1 MIYFHLWKEGI
12 NMDIFTKKFD
22 ITFSDIDED
31 NELSNRGILRIMQ
44 EIAGLHSSAL
54 GYGLNDTPK
63 TGYAWLLL
71 NWKLKIFSRPK
82 WETTLTV
89 NTWSK
94 SMNPLFAYRD
104 IEILDDKNNLVAI
117 GSSKW
122 ILFDINKKSLIK
134 IPAEVKNKF
143 PSVDKS
149 VFQEKFVEK
158 LKEPKNS
165 NFVYEYTVQR
175 RDIDTNHHVNNLNY
189 LDYAYQALPEN
200 IYSNMN
206 FSNVEIMYKHE
217 AKLGDTI
224 SVFLSHTEQNEYIIT
239 IKNKVT
245 NNLHSIIKLY
255 N

>member
-1 MIYFHLWKEGI
+1 MNIY
-12 NMDIFTKKFD
+12 TKKFD
-22 ITFSDIDED
+22 ITFSDIDE
-31 NELSNRGILRIMQ
+31 NNQLSNKGILRIMQ
-44 EIAGLHSSAL
+44 EIAGLHSSSL

-63 TGYAWLLL
+63 TGFAWLLL

-82 WETTLTV
+82 WEETLTV

-104 IEILDDKNNLVAI
+104 IEIFDDKNNLVAI

-122 ILFDINKKSLIK
+122 ILFDINKQSLCK
-134 IPAEVKNKF
+134 IPSEVKSNF

-149 VFQEKFVEK
+149 VFEEKFVEK
-158 LKEPKNS
+158 LKEPENS
-165 NFVYEYTVQR
+165 NFIYDYTIQR

-189 LDYAYQALPEN
+189 LDYAYQALPED
-200 IYSNMN
+200 IYLNVN

-224 SVFLSHTEQNEYIIT
+224 SLFYSSTERNEHIIT
-239 IKNKVT
+239 IKDKKGEK
-245 NNLHSIIKLY
+245 LHAIVKLY
-255 N
+255 

>member
-1 MIYFHLWKEGI
+1 M
-12 NMDIFTKKFD
+12 NIFTKKFD
-22 ITFSDIDED
+22 ITFSDINEN
-31 NELSNRGILRIMQ
+31 NELSNKGILRIMQ
-44 EIAGLHSSAL
+44 EIAGLHSSSL
-54 GYGLNDTPK
+54 GYGLNDSDK

-82 WETTLTV
+82 WETSLTV

-104 IEILDDKNNLVAI
+104 IEIYDDKDNLVAV

-122 ILFDINKKSLIK
+122 ILFDINKKTLIK
-134 IPAEVKNKF
+134 IPIEVKNQF

-149 VFQEKFVEK
+149 VFKEKFAEK
-158 LKEPKNS
+158 LKEPENS
-165 NFVYEYTVQR
+165 NLIYEYTIQR

-189 LDYAYQALPEN
+189 LDFANESLPEEIFSN
-200 IYSNMN
+200 IN

-217 AKLGDTI
+217 AKLGDKI
-224 SVFLSHTEQNEYIIT
+224 SVFYSHTEKDEYIIT
-239 IKNKVT
+239 IKDEEKKAIHAIV
-245 NNLHSIIKLY
+245 KLY

>member
-1 MIYFHLWKEGI
+1 
-12 NMDIFTKKFD
+12 MDIFTKEFD
-22 ITFSDIDED
+22 ISFSDINQN
-31 NELSNRGILRIMQ
+31 NELSNKGILKIMQ
-44 EIAGLHSSAL
+44 EIAGLHSSSL
-54 GYGLNDTPK
+54 GYGLNDAPK

-71 NWKLKIFSRPK
+71 NWKLKVFSRPK
-82 WETTLTV
+82 WEDTLTV

-104 IEILDDKNNLVAI
+104 IEIYDNNNNLVAI
-117 GSSKW
+117 SSSKW

-134 IPAEVKNKF
+134 IPSEVKDKF

-149 VFQEKFVEK
+149 IFEEKFVEK
-158 LKEPKNS
+158 LKEPENS
-165 NFVYEYTVQR
+165 EFIMNYKIQR

-189 LDYAYQALPEN
+189 LDYAYEALPEN
-200 IYSNMN
+200 IFSNMS

-224 SVFLSHTEQNEYIIT
+224 SVFYSHTEENQYIIT
-239 IKNKVT
+239 IKDEEKK
-245 NNLHSIIKLY
+245 NLHAIVKLY

>member
-1 MIYFHLWKEGI
+1 MNIY
-12 NMDIFTKKFD
+12 TKKFD
-22 ITFSDIDED
+22 ITFSDIDIN
-31 NELSNRGILRIMQ
+31 NELSNKGILRIMQ
-44 EIAGLHSSAL
+44 EIAGLHSSFL
-54 GYGLNDTPK
+54 GYGLNDAPK

-71 NWKLKIFSRPK
+71 NWKLKVFSRPK
-82 WETTLTV
+82 WGEALTV

-104 IEILDDKNNLVAI
+104 IEIFDDKNNLIAV

-134 IPAEVKNKF
+134 IPDEVKDKF

-149 VFQEKFVEK
+149 VFEDKFTEK
-158 LKEPKNS
+158 LKEPENS
-165 NFVYEYTVQR
+165 IFSHEYTVQR

-189 LDYAYQALPEN
+189 LDYAYEALPEDIFFN
-200 IYSNMN
+200 IN

-217 AKLGDTI
+217 AKIGDKL
-224 SVFLSHTEQNEYIIT
+224 SVFYSHTEDNQYIIT
-239 IKNKVT
+239 IKDEQRK
-245 NNLHSIIKLY
+245 NLHAIVKLY